1 MRQLYEKIERLLQ
14 LVQYEDICP
23 GFRRCSFALYNGD
36 HVWLKGRIIPW
47 DERFIGNTSIDFE
60 GGFIAIYQVENPQE
74 ADVEV
79 LTADLVHEM
88 FHAHQQR
95 SGENRYPDDL
105 KLLVYPAN
113 MDNYR
118 LKYAENQLLTTAYE
132 ETGGRKAELLAAFR
146 AIRESRR
153 KLLGDDLEQELLAEH
168 IEGRAE
174 YAGCR
179 ALQSIS
185 PGKFKERMGRYLA
198 ALRTVN
204 QAFFDIRRQAYIT
217 GALYHFVSADCREE
231 PLRSELWKYQ
241 QTRKKQ
247 IEAFLAQKPVGKK
260 GDYLICGYDPM
271 NMIRSGE
278 QVLCTHFVIL
288 TSGEETRF
296 LDGPV
301 LLKIKEG
308 SDQEV
313 EEYWKLPSQ
322 EL

>member
-23 GFRRCSFALYNGD
+23 EFRRCGFALYNCE
-36 HVWLKGRIIPW
+36 HVWLKDRIIPW
-47 DERFIGNTSIDFE
+47 DKRFIGNTSIDFE
-60 GGFIAIYQVENPQE
+60 GDAIAIYQVENPQE
-74 ADVEV
+74 ADEEI

-105 KLLVYPAN
+105 KLLAYPAN

-118 LKYAENQLLTTAYE
+118 LKYVENQLLATAYE
-132 ETGGRKAELLAAFR
+132 ENGVRKAGLLAAFR

-185 PGKFKERMGRYLA
+185 IVKFKERMERYLA

-204 QAFFDIRRQAYIT
+204 QTFFDIRGQAYIT
-217 GALYHFVSADCREE
+217 GALYYFVSAECGEE
-231 PLRSELWKYQ
+231 LLRSELWKYQ
-241 QTRKKQ
+241 QTKKGQ

-260 GDYLICGYDPM
+260 GDYLICGYDPS
-271 NMIRSGE
+271 NMIRSDE

-288 TSGEETRF
+288 KSGEKTLF
-296 LDGPV
+296 LEGPV

-308 SDQEV
+308 SDQEA
-313 EEYWKLPSQ
+313 EEYWKLPS
-322 EL
+322 